1 MPVEFLTD
9 EQVAVYGRY
18 VQPPARTQLERYFF
32 LDDVDRG
39 LVERRRG
46 DHNRLSSAV
55 QLGTVR
61 FLGTFL
67 SDPLDVPREVV
78 AYASEQLGIA
88 DPSCFTRYRERRQ
101 TQDEHAIEIR
111 REYGY
116 RDYAAAA
123 AELHEFLTARAWTS
137 NESARMLFDRAT
149 AWLVARRI
157 LLPGPTTL
165 ARLVAGIRSEASDRL
180 WRSIAVGIPS
190 DLADRLWKLLEVQAA
205 SRFSALERLRTA
217 PARVSGPEMVRALER
232 AAEVAGVG
240 AGTVDVS
247 GVPATRLRRWP
258 DTA

>member
-1 MPVEFLTD
+1 M
-9 EQVAVYGRY
+9 
-18 VQPPARTQLERYFF
+18 
-32 LDDVDRG
+32 
-39 LVERRRG
+39 
-46 DHNRLSSAV
+46 
-55 QLGTVR
+55 
-61 FLGTFL
+61 
-67 SDPLDVPREVV
+67 V

-88 DPSCFTRYRERRQ
+88 DPSCFTRYGERRQ

-149 AWLVARRI
+149 AWLVDRRI

-165 ARLVAGIRSEASDRL
+165 ARLMAGIRSEASDRL
-180 WRSIAVGIPS
+180 WRSIAVGVPP
-190 DLADRLWKLLEVQAA
+190 DLADRLSKLLEVEAG

-247 GVPATRLRRWP
+247 GVPATRLAALARYGVTAKAAALRELADSRR
-258 DTA
+258 TATLVAALQSLERTAVDAPSTSSIC